1 MKFCGMVVV
10 AKEPLRLLACWVQHA
25 PLLMDGML
33 WHSRL
38 STPNVVVRLCVPL
51 PSLTASLSETEAPF
65 LRLTS

>member
-1 MKFCGMVVV
+1 MVVV
-10 AKEPLRLLACWVQHA
+10 VKEPLRLLACWVQHA

-38 STPNVVVRLCVPL
+38 SAPNVVVRLCVPL